1 MHWVLAFIYI
11 IHQYC
16 ITTIHNFKKNIQK
29 TPLFYVFCKIF
40 IRNQIPPQPVLN
52 KLTAGGTGCIICNM
66 KKVFIGF
73 IFISILTVAGCGV
86 KSDLARP
93 DPAFPRNYPVY

>member
-11 IHQYC
+11 THQYC
-16 ITTIHNFKKNIQK
+16 IITIHNFKKNIQK
-29 TPLFYVFCKIF
+29 NATVLCFLQDFYKKSA
-40 IRNQIPPQPVLN
+40 PPQPVLN

-93 DPAFPRNYPVY
+93 DPSFPRNYPVY

>member
-1 MHWVLAFIYI
+1 MIEAALR
-11 IHQYC
+11 QE
-16 ITTIHNFKKNIQK
+16 K

-40 IRNQIPPQPVLN
+40 IRNQPPPQPVLN

-93 DPAFPRNYPVY
+93 DPSFPRDYPVY

>member
-1 MHWVLAFIYI
+1 MQKYPKNASTFSPNRYDWRRTKTRKNATVLCFLQDFY
-11 IHQYC
+11 
-16 ITTIHNFKKNIQK
+16 KKSA
-29 TPLFYVFCKIF
+29 P
-40 IRNQIPPQPVLN
+40 PPQPVLN

-93 DPAFPRNYPVY
+93 DPSFPRDYPVY

>member
-1 MHWVLAFIYI
+1 MIGAALK
-11 IHQYC
+11 QE
-16 ITTIHNFKKNIQK
+16 K

-40 IRNQIPPQPVLN
+40 IRNQIPPPQPVLN
-52 KLTAGGTGCIICNM
+52 KLTAGGAGCIICNM

-93 DPAFPRNYPVY
+93 DPSFPRNYPVY